1 MDREGL
7 PLHFIKTVLL
17 LAKIQNLT
25 KDSFFLDKFNSKIY
39 SFGLSFLEL
48 FQGESASVAQYRVL
62 LERHLASIDSLRD
75 VLKEFQ
81 YLGIV
86 KDAPLLL
93 EVELSLLDIKLEI
106 YRRKKGSILEDISN
120 DNSSHHEPKV
130 SQKNTEII
138 RVVTKKNNKLASS
151 KKKILDFIKSY
162 PNTRTKD
169 IVYEFNVLSDRT
181 VKRNLTDLLRA
192 GLVKKRID
200 NKAVYYYASE

>member
-1 MDREGL
+1 MSIEGRS
-7 PLHFIKTVLL
+7 LHFIKTVLL
-17 LAKIQNLT
+17 LAKVQNLT
-25 KDSFFLDKFNSKIY
+25 KDNFFLDKFNSKMY
-39 SFGLSFLEL
+39 SFSLSFLEL
-48 FQGESASVAQYRVL
+48 IKEGSDSVAQCQVL
-62 LERHLASIDSLRD
+62 LERHLISIDSLRD

-93 EVELSLLDIKLEI
+93 EVELSLLSIKLEI
-106 YRRKKGSILEDISN
+106 CRRKKGLILKDVSD
-120 DNSSHHEPKV
+120 DNSNHYEPKV
-130 SQKNTEII
+130 SQKNTEIT
-138 RVVTKKNNKLASS
+138 RTFTKRTNKLASS

>member
-25 KDSFFLDKFNSKIY
+25 KDSFFLDKFNSKMY

-48 FQGESASVAQYRVL
+48 FQGESASVAQYQIL
-62 LERHLASIDSLRD
+62 LERHLARIDSLRD

-81 YLGIV
+81 YLNIV
-86 KDAPLLL
+86 KNSPLLL
-93 EVELSLLDIKLEI
+93 QVELNLLNIKLEI
-106 YRRKKGSILEDISN
+106 CKKKKSSASNKNEDIKLN
-120 DNSSHHEPKV
+120 YREQKV
-130 SQKNTEII
+130 NRENTKTIKII
-138 RVVTKKNNKLASS
+138 SRKNNKLASS
-151 KKKILDFIKSY
+151 KKKILDFIKSF

-169 IVYEFNVLSDRT
+169 IVYEFNALSGRT

>member
-7 PLHFIKTVLL
+7 SLNFIKTVIV

-25 KDSFFLDKFNSKIY
+25 KDNFFLDKFNSKMY
-39 SFGLSFLEL
+39 GFSLSFMEL
-48 FQGESASVAQYRVL
+48 LKEGNNSVAQHQVS
-62 LERHLASIDSLRD
+62 LERHLTDIDSLRD

-86 KDAPLLL
+86 KDNPLLL
-93 EVELSLLDIKLEI
+93 QVELNLLDIKLEI
-106 YRRKKGSILEDISN
+106 CKRKKGFIFDDNSGS
-120 DNSSHHEPKV
+120 NSSHYEQKV
-130 SQKNTEII
+130 SQENTKII
-138 RVVTKKNNKLASS
+138 RTASKKTNRLASS

-169 IVYEFNVLSDRT
+169 IVYEFNALSGRT

-192 GLVKKRID
+192 GLVRKRID

>member
-25 KDSFFLDKFNSKIY
+25 KDSFFLDKFNSKMY
-39 SFGLSFLEL
+39 SFSLSFLGLSQE
-48 FQGESASVAQYRVL
+48 ERADVAQYQVL

-75 VLKEFQ
+75 VLKELQ
-81 YLGIV
+81 YLNIV
-86 KDAPLLL
+86 KNSPLLL
-93 EVELSLLDIKLEI
+93 QVELNLLNIKLEMCKRKNGQASDKNEESKSN
-106 YRRKKGSILEDISN
+106 YREQKVNRENTKTIKISSRKN
-120 DNSSHHEPKV
+120 D
-130 SQKNTEII
+130 
-138 RVVTKKNNKLASS
+138 KLASS
-151 KKKILDFIKSY
+151 KKKILDFIKSF

-169 IVYEFNVLSDRT
+169 IVYEFNALSGRT

>member
-1 MDREGL
+1 MRIEGL
-7 PLHFIKTVLL
+7 SLHFIKTILL
-17 LAKIQNLT
+17 LGKIQSLT
-25 KDSFFLDKFNSKIY
+25 KDSFFLDKFNSKMY
-39 SFGLSFLEL
+39 SFSLSFLEL
-48 FQGESASVAQYRVL
+48 VKEGSEK
-62 LERHLASIDSLRD
+62 HLASIDSLQD

-86 KDAPLLL
+86 KDTPLLL
-93 EVELSLLDIKLEI
+93 HVELNLLSIKLELSRI
-106 YRRKKGSILEDISN
+106 KNGLPVHHNGDSDSN
-120 DNSSHHEPKV
+120 RYEQKVTPK
-130 SQKNTEII
+130 NIEIT
-138 RVVTKKNNKLASS
+138 RTVTKKTDRLASS

-169 IVYEFNVLSDRT
+169 IVYEFNALSDRT

>member
-7 PLHFIKTVLL
+7 SLHFIKTVLL

-25 KDSFFLDKFNSKIY
+25 KDSFFLDKFNSKMY
-39 SFGLSFLEL
+39 NFSLSFLGL
-48 FQGESASVAQYRVL
+48 FQEESASVAQYQVL

-81 YLGIV
+81 YLNIV
-86 KDAPLLL
+86 KNSPLLL
-93 EVELSLLDIKLEI
+93 QVELNLLNIKLEI
-106 YRRKKGSILEDISN
+106 CKRKKGSAPNKNEDSKLNYREQKVNLENTKTIKIISRKN
-120 DNSSHHEPKV
+120 D
-130 SQKNTEII
+130 
-138 RVVTKKNNKLASS
+138 KLASS
-151 KKKILDFIKSY
+151 KKKILDFIKSF

-169 IVYEFNVLSDRT
+169 IVYEFNALSDRT
-181 VKRNLTDLLRA
+181 VKRNLTGLLRA